1 MLLCVCI
8 LGIDSRYNDGCTEL
22 AKYLFYGL
30 YGRNQLNLE
39 QVLEEFPDEMLDGE
53 FFQVLLKRFL
63 NHFFVTAFVFIYSDT
78 LFVRPPRC
86 DPADQGGVCSSVL
99 QPTELQLPVALR
111 VPLEEP
117 ASLLHDRGR
126 G

>member
-8 LGIDSRYNDGCTEL
+8 LGIDSRYNEGCTEL

-78 LFVRPPRC
+78 LFVRPRRC
-86 DPADQGGVCSSVL
+86 NPADQGGVCSSVL